1 MEHYVLCYPL
11 NTVNKRNIYLAKKL
25 RMSCIMMSEML
36 GNQYFLARNY
46 ANATKNLQ
54 YALDID
60 PLNKPV
66 RKKLVICFSQ
76 IGEIQ
81 NALNI
86 FYNLILEDIDC
97 IINADPVGDDCPC
110 PELVIHYGTILPYEE
125 NSTDLIIML
134 GMLWLYCD
142 ADKSLNF
149 FKSAEKM
156 KPEDE
161 RIKSIS
167 SIIENKLSLI
177 NKQNKQS

>member
-1 MEHYVLCYPL
+1 
-11 NTVNKRNIYLAKKL
+11 
-25 RMSCIMMSEML
+25 MSEML

-46 ANATKNLQ
+46 ANAAKNLQ

-60 PLNKPV
+60 PLSKPV
-66 RKKLVICFSQ
+66 RKKLVICYLQ

-97 IINADPVGDDCPC
+97 IINTEPVSDDCPC
-110 PELVIHYGTILPYEE
+110 PKLVAHYGTIIPYEE
-125 NSTDLIIML
+125 NSADLKIML

-142 ADKSLNF
+142 INKSLSF

-156 KPEDE
+156 KPDDE
-161 RIKSIS
+161 LIKSIS

-177 NKQNKQS
+177 NKLNKQS

>member
-1 MEHYVLCYPL
+1 MAEKLCL
-11 NTVNKRNIYLAKKL
+11 F
-25 RMSCIMMSEML
+25 CIMMSEML

-46 ANATKNLQ
+46 AGAAENLQ
-54 YALDID
+54 YALEND
-60 PLNKPV
+60 PLNKSV
-66 RKKLVICFSQ
+66 RKKLVICYSQ

-81 NALNI
+81 NALII

-97 IINADPVGDDCPC
+97 IINTDPVGDDCPC
-110 PELVIHYGTILPYEE
+110 PELVSHYGTILSYEE
-125 NSTDLIIML
+125 NSTDLKIML

-142 ADKSLNF
+142 ENKSLSF
-149 FKSAEKM
+149 FKSVQKM

-177 NKQNKQS
+177 NKLNKQS

>member
-1 MEHYVLCYPL
+1 MF
-11 NTVNKRNIYLAKKL
+11 
-25 RMSCIMMSEML
+25 CIMMSEML

-46 ANATKNLQ
+46 ANAAKNLQ

-60 PLNKPV
+60 PLSKPV
-66 RKKLVICFSQ
+66 RKKLVICYLQ

-86 FYNLILEDIDC
+86 FYNLVLEDIDC
-97 IINADPVGDDCPC
+97 ILSTDPVGDDCPC
-110 PELVIHYGTILPYEE
+110 HELVTHYGTILPYEE
-125 NSTDLIIML
+125 NSSDLKIML

-142 ADKSLNF
+142 SKKSLSF
-149 FKSAEKM
+149 FKSVEKIR
-156 KPEDE
+156 PEDE

-177 NKQNKQS
+177 NKLNKQS